1 MADAEKL
8 RAGQGARGQD
18 SSREDARDTPGG
30 GFAGK
35 RVELAACETRL
46 RARAR
51 CASVSAYN
59 DAKLHR
65 EGARTERVSDA
76 GRGWELHR
84 AILRAETRTVRR
96 GAARPPDANSVAPG
110 ALHHLHLGHIHGHV
124 ARASGDVA
132 PRCAREISRGGKKTR
147 RARRGGRCCGTSKIN
162 HQLTSQ
168 NPESSPPGWR

>member
-1 MADAEKL
+1 MGFFPGMADAEKL
-8 RAGQGARGQD
+8 RAGQGARGRD

-51 CASVSAYN
+51 CASVRAYK

-110 ALHHLHLGHIHGHV
+110 ALYHLHLGHIHGHV

-132 PRCAREISRGGKKTR
+132 PRCD
-147 RARRGGRCCGTSKIN
+147 RRGFSEEARSI
-162 HQLTSQ
+162 SYIAF
-168 NPESSPPGWR
+168 PE